1 MNPTRYRLGQLAVAY
16 VLAVAGALT
25 AASIALR
32 AGARAV
38 ERSISEVN

>member
-1 MNPTRYRLGQLAVAY
+1 MPRTQRLAHFAAAY
-16 VLAVAGALT
+16 ILAVAGALT

-38 ERSISEVN
+38 ERSISETAA